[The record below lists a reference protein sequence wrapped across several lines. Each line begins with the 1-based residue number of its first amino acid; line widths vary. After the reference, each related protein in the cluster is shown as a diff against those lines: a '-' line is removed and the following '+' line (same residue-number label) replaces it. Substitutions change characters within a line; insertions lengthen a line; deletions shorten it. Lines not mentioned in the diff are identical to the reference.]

1 MMGKRKHAL
10 VANGGGEVCEINS
23 PSLLAVGEDSRSEHL
38 VSAMHKKLDSLKTLR
53 EGWDGFSAA
62 PISQAVINNVK
73 TALDYCTDDDLK
85 GWRALPEINGTI
97 LLQNDG
103 LRSGIHIGNNE
114 FSYFA
119 IHNDTV
125 SGDDNIAFVI
135 PQFLHVLRSINK

>member
-1 MMGKRKHAL
+1 MGKRKRTL
-10 VANGGGEVCEINS
+10 VTNGGEMVCETNS
-23 PSLLAVGEDSRSEHL
+23 PSSFVTSAGSRGGLL
-38 VSAMHKKLDSLKTLR
+38 VSAMQKKLDSLKALG
-53 EGWDGFSAA
+53 EGWDGYSAS

-73 TALDYCTDDDLK
+73 TVLDYCTDDDLK

-97 LLQNDG
+97 SLQNDG
-103 LRSGIHIGNNE
+103 LRAGIHIGSNA

-135 PQFLHVLRSINK
+135 PQFLHVLRAINK

>member
-1 MMGKRKHAL
+1 MMGKRKHA
-10 VANGGGEVCEINS
+10 
-23 PSLLAVGEDSRSEHL
+23 P
-38 VSAMHKKLDSLKTLR
+38 MHKKLDSLKTLR

-73 TALDYCTDDDLK
+73 TAQDYCTDDDLK

-125 SGDDNIAFVI
+125 SGDDNIAFTASLL
-135 PQFLHVLRSINK
+135 QGCFSLHKWLTRGRHIQQRHDMQYD